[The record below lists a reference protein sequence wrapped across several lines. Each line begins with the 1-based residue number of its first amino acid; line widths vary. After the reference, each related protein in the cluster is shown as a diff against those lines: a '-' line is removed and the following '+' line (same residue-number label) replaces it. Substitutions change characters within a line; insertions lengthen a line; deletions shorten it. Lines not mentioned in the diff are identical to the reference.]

1 MFKDSSSYSYGLAAP
16 VIGFVYSLALLILL
30 LLSTRIDGV
39 SDLMAR
45 ASCKRAVLICD
56 FVSEVSCFLQGSSLV
71 AFVLLITAASAASAG
86 FLVPR
91 SLS

>member
-45 ASCKRAVLICD
+45 TSCKRAVLICD

-71 AFVLLITAASAASAG
+71 SFVLLITAASAASAG